1 MLVCTT
7 QIVRVAGQLIKDF
20 NLRVGKGSYPFRGH
34 LKINGEVRCGIIS
47 VSEDETP
54 ASLKSKLYW
63 HEGDIFVRKLDQSP
77 VAVVAFVGRK
87 VPPYINYNFEYVML
101 RRYKTIIPAC
111 YKCGTVGY
119 WVDNCP
125 YPETGPCH
133 QCGKTMAD
141 ASSAGAQ
148 HECLPTCLI
157 CGDGHLT
164 GSTTCKGKFRP
175 AQKSARPPRQQL
187 DRGQQKPQYGN
198 RGKSPPENSNAGA
211 RPWNRQKQPRKQQ
224 TSETVTPEELPS
236 MMPGE
241 FPALE

>member
-1 MLVCTT
+1 MASFLSAKMKHQRPSSPNYTGMKV
-7 QIVRVAGQLIKDF
+7 IFLSGSLI
-20 NLRVGKGSYPFRGH
+20 NLLWRWSPSLGGS
-34 LKINGEVRCGIIS
+34 I
-47 VSEDETP
+47 
-54 ASLKSKLYW
+54 
-63 HEGDIFVRKLDQSP
+63 
-77 VAVVAFVGRK
+77 
-87 VPPYINYNFEYVML
+87 PPYINYNFEYVML